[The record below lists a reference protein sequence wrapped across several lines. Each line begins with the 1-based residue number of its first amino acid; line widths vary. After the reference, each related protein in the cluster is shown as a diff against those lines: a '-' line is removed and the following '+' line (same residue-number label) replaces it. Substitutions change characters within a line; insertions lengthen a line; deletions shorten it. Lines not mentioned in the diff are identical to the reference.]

1 MRRSFAEVYLV
12 GSYYGENGHE
22 RMRQD
27 LRDQVDQYAPGFREA
42 EERGNGVAIGYD
54 LQRIL
59 VDEGRPLRI
68 TEASLN

>member
-1 MRRSFAEVYLV
+1 MRRPFAEVYLV

-22 RMRQD
+22 RMKQD
-27 LRDQVDQYAPGFREA
+27 LRDQIDQYAPRFREA

-68 TEASLN
+68 TEELLN

>member
-1 MRRSFAEVYLV
+1 MRHPFAEVYLV

-22 RMRQD
+22 RMKQE
-27 LRDQVDQYAPGFREA
+27 LRDLVDQYAPGFCEA

-59 VDEGRPLRI
+59 VDEGRPLWI
-68 TEASLN
+68 TEDPLN

>member
-1 MRRSFAEVYLV
+1 MRHPFAEVYLV
-12 GSYYGENGHE
+12 GSYLGENGHE
-22 RMRQD
+22 RMKQD

-68 TEASLN
+68 TEESSN